1 MRFASDQER
10 EAAFRSACLRE
21 DMPELCHTF
30 SLDGDMCMKPKGHGG
45 YHAAIEVRAWRDG
58 RPTKQSWLR
67 LMDEVA
73 IVQSLTVDDDD

>member
-1 MRFASDQER
+1 
-10 EAAFRSACLRE
+10 
-21 DMPELCHTF
+21 
-30 SLDGDMCMKPKGHGG
+30 MCMKPKGHGG